1 MYGCMPKRSNKNTT
15 NGVNLMIN
23 HSFLINVKELMHTLL
38 PRPKKK
44 NSLDDDRAESID
56 QLKIISITVRD
67 CDYYDKKRFKENNP
81 Y

>member
-1 MYGCMPKRSNKNTT
+1 MFY
-15 NGVNLMIN
+15 
-23 HSFLINVKELMHTLL
+23 INVKDLMHTLL

-67 CDYYDKKRFKENNP
+67 CDYYDKKRFNENNP